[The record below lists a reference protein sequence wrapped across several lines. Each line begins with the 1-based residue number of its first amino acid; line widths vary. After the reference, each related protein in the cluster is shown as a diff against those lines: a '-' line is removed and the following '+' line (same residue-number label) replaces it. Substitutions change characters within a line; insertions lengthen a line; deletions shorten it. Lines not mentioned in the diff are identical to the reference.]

1 MDGLVCDGC
10 GRTLL
15 LEEDVRYVL
24 RVEGFAAYD
33 PLEITR
39 EDLKRDLEAD
49 LRSLIERLSDVS
61 EEEAEGQVHR
71 EFRFD
76 LCPGCWRRYRKDPL
90 TGLKKEK
97 SQGD

>member
-10 GRTLL
+10 GSTLL

-24 RVEGFAAYD
+24 RIEGFAAYD

-39 EDLKRDLEAD
+39 EDLKRDFDAE
-49 LRSLIERLSDVS
+49 LRSLIESLCEVS
-61 EEEAEGQVHR
+61 ADEAEGQVHR

-76 LCPGCWRRYRKDPL
+76 LCPACWRRYRKDPL
-90 TGLKKEK
+90 LGLKEEK

>member
-15 LEEDVRYVL
+15 LEDDVRYVL
-24 RVEGFAAYD
+24 CIDGVAAYD

-39 EDLKRDLEAD
+39 EDLKRDFNAES
-49 LRSLIERLSDVS
+49 RSLIESLSGVS
-61 EEEAEGQVHR
+61 AEEAEGEVHQ

-76 LCPGCWRRYRKDPL
+76 LCPPCWRRYRRDPL
-90 TGLKKEK
+90 AGIKTG
-97 SQGD
+97 

>member
-1 MDGLVCDGC
+1 MDGLLCDGC

-24 RVEGFAAYD
+24 RIEGFAAYD

-39 EDLKRDLEAD
+39 EDLNRDFKAELD
-49 LRSLIERLSDVS
+49 SLIESLSELS
-61 EEEAEGQVHR
+61 AEEAQAQVHR

-76 LCPGCWRRYRKDPL
+76 LCPECWRRYRKDPL
-90 TGLKKEK
+90 SGLKA
-97 SQGD
+97 Q

>member
-10 GRTLL
+10 GGTLL

-24 RVEGFAAYD
+24 SIEGCAAYD

-39 EDLKRDLEAD
+39 EDLKRDFNAE
-49 LRSLIERLSDVS
+49 LRSLLESLSEVS

-71 EFRFD
+71 AFRFD

-90 TGLKKEK
+90 GGL
-97 SQGD
+97 SSR